1 MRLYPS
7 QRWPLVCFRAIYTHK
22 HVQPKRGR
30 APGRRYT
37 STTKPLRRC
46 RAPAGELHNRRNTTR
61 RITPQANA
69 GAASTTQSSPTKKTS
84 ISIHPTKS
92 MPPSVTINH
101 RRAGLIC
108 DSESNFETES
118 FFVTGSLRQ
127 RSGGRKGRSPWNP
140 STTVNL
146 RQRSHADIDAAV
158 NGNDAIFENENAFRT
173 LDNA

>member
-1 MRLYPS
+1 
-7 QRWPLVCFRAIYTHK
+7 
-22 HVQPKRGR
+22 
-30 APGRRYT
+30 
-37 STTKPLRRC
+37 
-46 RAPAGELHNRRNTTR
+46 
-61 RITPQANA
+61 
-69 GAASTTQSSPTKKTS
+69 
-84 ISIHPTKS
+84 